1 MRMRSR
7 MIFVQNK
14 QNASS
19 AFSRLYSQ
27 LKHHIKFYGMASF
40 ETFANSSTLNVVV
53 LNLVLEFPPQD
64 STWVRK
70 LRSDKVERE

>member
-1 MRMRSR
+1 
-7 MIFVQNK
+7 
-14 QNASS
+14 
-19 AFSRLYSQ
+19 
-27 LKHHIKFYGMASF
+27 MASF

-70 LRSDKVERE
+70 LRSDKVKRE